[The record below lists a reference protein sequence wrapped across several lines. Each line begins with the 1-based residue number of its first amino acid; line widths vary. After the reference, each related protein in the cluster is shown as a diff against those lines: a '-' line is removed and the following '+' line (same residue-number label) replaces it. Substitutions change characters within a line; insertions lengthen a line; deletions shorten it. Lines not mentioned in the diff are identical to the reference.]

1 MTRYDY
7 IKYLTIEQLA
17 VFLEGI
23 NGDSDG
29 NYNWLRGEVGPR
41 ERIDD

>member
-23 NGDSDG
+23 NGDP
-29 NYNWLRGEVGPR
+29 YNWLRGEVGPR